1 MNNEKMTSEKK
12 GGFKSFLKSR
22 KTRMGAGAVIVT
34 VLVIV
39 GVILLNLV
47 LAAITSNHPLYLD
60 VTENSSFRLQEQ
72 TGELT
77 VVISVDGQ
85 EVERCPLAELSDN
98 DSVYSHNGYT
108 LKVGMSY
115 PIYPD
120 KPCIRVVESDCPTQD
135 CVHTG
140 EIYRA
145 GQSIVCL
152 PARIIIALEG
162 TPVSGDGPDLVIG

>member
-1 MNNEKMTSEKK
+1 MKRSPKLRPTLWDGLVVLLTLALAIGSAFIVW
-12 GGFKSFLKSR
+12 GG
-22 KTRMGAGAVIVT
+22 
-34 VLVIV
+34 
-39 GVILLNLV
+39 
-47 LAAITSNHPLYLD
+47 
-60 VTENSSFRLQEQ
+60 QEQ

>member
-1 MNNEKMTSEKK
+1 MKRSPKLRPTLWDGLVVLLTLALAIGSAFIVW
-12 GGFKSFLKSR
+12 GG
-22 KTRMGAGAVIVT
+22 
-34 VLVIV
+34 
-39 GVILLNLV
+39 
-47 LAAITSNHPLYLD
+47 
-60 VTENSSFRLQEQ
+60 QEQ

-108 LKVGMSY
+108 LKVGMSS

>member
-1 MNNEKMTSEKK
+1 MKRSPK
-12 GGFKSFLKSR
+12 LR
-22 KTRMGAGAVIVT
+22 PT
-34 VLVIV
+34 VWDGLVV
-39 GVILLNLV
+39 LLTLV
-47 LAAITSNHPLYLD
+47 LAVGSAFFIWGGEKT
-60 VTENSSFRLQEQ
+60 

-77 VVISVDGQ
+77 VVVSVDGE
-85 EVERCPLAELSDN
+85 EVERCPLTAFPDG
-98 DSVYSHNGYT
+98 DSTYSHNGYT

-162 TPVSGDGPDLVIG
+162 GAASGDGPDIVIG

>member
-1 MNNEKMTSEKK
+1 MKRSPELRPNLWD
-12 GGFKSFLKSR
+12 GVVVL
-22 KTRMGAGAVIVT
+22 T
-34 VLVIV
+34 VA
-39 GVILLNLV
+39 V
-47 LAAITSNHPLYLD
+47 LAILCGVLAWG
-60 VTENSSFRLQEQ
+60 SSDQ
-72 TGELT
+72 TGQLSVV
-77 VVISVDGQ
+77 VVIDGQ

>member
-1 MNNEKMTSEKK
+1 MKRSPKLRPTLWDGLVVLLTLALAIGSAFIVW
-12 GGFKSFLKSR
+12 GG
-22 KTRMGAGAVIVT
+22 
-34 VLVIV
+34 
-39 GVILLNLV
+39 
-47 LAAITSNHPLYLD
+47 
-60 VTENSSFRLQEQ
+60 QEQ

-145 GQSIVCL
+145 GQNIVCL

>member
-1 MNNEKMTSEKK
+1 MKRSPKLRPTLWDGLVVLLTLALAVGSAFFIWGGEKT
-12 GGFKSFLKSR
+12 
-22 KTRMGAGAVIVT
+22 
-34 VLVIV
+34 
-39 GVILLNLV
+39 
-47 LAAITSNHPLYLD
+47 
-60 VTENSSFRLQEQ
+60 

-77 VVISVDGQ
+77 VVVTVDGE
-85 EVERCPLAELSDN
+85 EVERCPLAEFPDG
-98 DSVYSHNGYT
+98 DSIYSHNGYT

-162 TPVSGDGPDLVIG
+162 GSASGDGPDIIIG

>member
-1 MNNEKMTSEKK
+1 MRQSPEMRFNRWD
-12 GGFKSFLKSR
+12 GL
-22 KTRMGAGAVIVT
+22 
-34 VLVIV
+34 
-39 GVILLNLV
+39 VILLVV
-47 LAAITSNHPLYLD
+47 LLAVFSA
-60 VTENSSFRLQEQ
+60 VTIWGKQEQ
-72 TGELT
+72 TDRLT
-77 VVISVDGQ
+77 VVVSVDGE
-85 EVERCPLAELSDN
+85 EVDRYDLAELPDGETL
-98 DSVYSHNGYT
+98 VYSHNGYT
-108 LKVGMSY
+108 LHVGMDY

>member
-1 MNNEKMTSEKK
+1 MRRSPKLRPTLWDGVVVLLTLALAIGSAVAVW
-12 GGFKSFLKSR
+12 GG
-22 KTRMGAGAVIVT
+22 
-34 VLVIV
+34 
-39 GVILLNLV
+39 
-47 LAAITSNHPLYLD
+47 
-60 VTENSSFRLQEQ
+60 QED

-77 VVISVDGQ
+77 VVISVDGA
-85 EVERCPLAELSDN
+85 EVERCLLAQFPDGE
-98 DSVYSHNGYT
+98 VRYSGNGYT

-152 PARIIIALEG
+152 PARIIVSLEG
-162 TPVSGDGPDLVIG
+162 TPEPGDGPDLVIG

>member
-1 MNNEKMTSEKK
+1 MKRSPKLRPTLWDGLVVLLTLALAIGSAFIVW
-12 GGFKSFLKSR
+12 GG
-22 KTRMGAGAVIVT
+22 
-34 VLVIV
+34 
-39 GVILLNLV
+39 
-47 LAAITSNHPLYLD
+47 
-60 VTENSSFRLQEQ
+60 QEQ

-85 EVERCPLAELSDN
+85 DVERCPLAELSDN

>member
-1 MNNEKMTSEKK
+1 MKRSPK
-12 GGFKSFLKSR
+12 LKP
-22 KTRMGAGAVIVT
+22 TLWDGVV
-34 VLVIV
+34 VL
-39 GVILLNLV
+39 LV
-47 LAAITSNHPLYLD
+47 LALTAVSALSVWGGEKD
-60 VTENSSFRLQEQ
+60 A
-72 TGELT
+72 GELT
-77 VVISVDGQ
+77 VVISVDGE
-85 EVERCPLAELSDN
+85 EVERCPLAAFPDG
-98 DSVYSHNGYT
+98 DGVYSHNGYT

-120 KPCIRVVESDCPTQD
+120 EPCIRVVESDCPTQD

-162 TPVSGDGPDLVIG
+162 GSASGDGPDIIIG

>member
-1 MNNEKMTSEKK
+1 MKRSPKLRPTLWDGLVVLLTLALAIGSAFIVW
-12 GGFKSFLKSR
+12 GG
-22 KTRMGAGAVIVT
+22 
-34 VLVIV
+34 
-39 GVILLNLV
+39 
-47 LAAITSNHPLYLD
+47 
-60 VTENSSFRLQEQ
+60 QEQ

-77 VVISVDGQ
+77 VLITVDGQ

>member
-1 MNNEKMTSEKK
+1 MKRSPKLRPTLWDGLVVLLTLALAIGSAFIVW
-12 GGFKSFLKSR
+12 GG
-22 KTRMGAGAVIVT
+22 
-34 VLVIV
+34 
-39 GVILLNLV
+39 
-47 LAAITSNHPLYLD
+47 
-60 VTENSSFRLQEQ
+60 QEQ

-108 LKVGMSY
+108 LKLGMSY

>member
-1 MNNEKMTSEKK
+1 MRRSPKLRPTLWAGLVVLLTLALAIGSAFVIW
-12 GGFKSFLKSR
+12 GG
-22 KTRMGAGAVIVT
+22 
-34 VLVIV
+34 
-39 GVILLNLV
+39 
-47 LAAITSNHPLYLD
+47 
-60 VTENSSFRLQEQ
+60 QED

-77 VVISVDGQ
+77 VVVSVDGV

-162 TPVSGDGPDLVIG
+162 APESGDGPDLVIG